1 MWEIWERHETALSSV
16 INNWA
21 PWIDRPMIG
30 FYIEVISYRS
40 NLSFCR
46 NTTADRPWKSFS
58 TQTHLRSVLIERM
71 NYQKCESLK
80 IVVYNWK
87 PNSFLIIGMLQWHSI
102 IRGDQQLPGESGLII
117 HSARMYTAPQ
127 QRILESENAGSFS
140 SPLPVVTRL
149 SSTYSL
155 SSRNKV
161 NISLSRLFHWL
172 SLMECF

>member
-1 MWEIWERHETALSSV
+1 MTVVWEIWERHETALSSV

-117 HSARMYTAPQ
+117 HSVRGCI
-127 QRILESENAGSFS
+127 RLHSSGSWRVKMQGLFPHPS
-140 SPLPVVTRL
+140 RWLQDCPPLTL
-149 SSTYSL
+149 CLAET
-155 SSRNKV
+155 K
-161 NISLSRLFHWL
+161 
-172 SLMECF
+172 